1 VYYLQNKKFHKGECF
16 FKNKPDA
23 FTPSKK
29 KKRKVTIAG
38 SEDDEE
44 NNFQMNDNDVEGC
57 NSDDEE
63 TRVAMCE
70 ILGGMSLSSKKNN

>member
-1 VYYLQNKKFHKGECF
+1 MQSMMANAT
-16 FKNKPDA
+16 A

-29 KKRKVTIAG
+29 KRHKVTIAK

-44 NNFQMNDNDVEGC
+44 NNFQINNEDVEGC
-57 NSDDEE
+57 DSDDEE

-70 ILGGMSLSSKKNN
+70 ILGGMSLSSKKND